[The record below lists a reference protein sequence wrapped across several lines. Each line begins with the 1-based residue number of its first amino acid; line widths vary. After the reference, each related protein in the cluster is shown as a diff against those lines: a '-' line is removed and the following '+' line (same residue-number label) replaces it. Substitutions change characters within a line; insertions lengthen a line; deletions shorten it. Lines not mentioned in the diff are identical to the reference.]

1 LSAWIV
7 PLLPVDGARV
17 YVEPFAGSAAV
28 ILNLPRRFPV
38 EVLNDL
44 DSDLVNFYRVLQDRR
59 SFRELMRRLVWTPYA
74 REEVAEAARVLRSDE
89 RDEVARAW
97 AVFVA
102 HNQAVSG
109 HRATGPGRWA
119 RSLRNE
125 KASRFVN
132 RVAELRAV
140 RERLLGVNVEHLD
153 AIECIERWDSEET
166 TFYVDPPY
174 HPDTH
179 GAHDAYAI
187 GPDADHTRAL
197 VDVLLGI
204 RGQAAVSG
212 YDHAE
217 YRRLEDAGW
226 ERHERRAVSMTQN
239 AALTSDR
246 ARTEILWVKRRGES
260 ALALW
265 S

>member
-1 LSAWIV
+1 
-7 PLLPVDGARV
+7 
-17 YVEPFAGSAAV
+17 
-28 ILNLPRRFPV
+28 
-38 EVLNDL
+38 
-44 DSDLVNFYRVLQDRR
+44 
-59 SFRELMRRLVWTPYA
+59 
-74 REEVAEAARVLRSDE
+74 
-89 RDEVARAW
+89 
-97 AVFVA
+97 
-102 HNQAVSG
+102 
-109 HRATGPGRWA
+109 
-119 RSLRNE
+119 
-125 KASRFVN
+125 VN

-187 GPDADHTRAL
+187 KPDAERTRAL

-217 YRRLEDAGW
+217 YRRLEDAG
-226 ERHERRAVSMTQN
+226 
-239 AALTSDR
+239 
-246 ARTEILWVKRRGES
+246 
-260 ALALW
+260 
-265 S
+265 